1 MSRNIVNAC
10 VYKLLS
16 LRKSGSFSV
25 FLDPNGE
32 KCNRFCQKKKT
43 ISLTKETPKLRKH
56 PCYGRL

>member
-32 KCNRFCQKKKT
+32 KCNRFCQKK
-43 ISLTKETPKLRKH
+43 
-56 PCYGRL
+56 RLFR